1 MRYNDGFI
9 VGTGAARNI
18 AIGFVPTRVT
28 IINMTDRVTF
38 EAAIAQVIAF
48 DSGSVEIK
56 SGQRID
62 ASDGGWRG
70 IVKQVILA
78 SGSWDGGDAAGWIVF
93 EDDTLVGSANV
104 ANNDGIFVSEQVD
117 VAGKANV
124 ADVSAAGL
132 VTLGVEREADG
143 SAVDADAGVTPY
155 FGAEAETAK
164 GFSISAAISADGK
177 LLHYQAWAPDPGS
190 SPVDMSR
197 G

>member
-9 VGTGAARNI
+9 VGNGAKRNI
-18 AIGFVPTRVT
+18 EIGFVPSFVRVT
-28 IINMTDRVTF
+28 NLTDRATF
-38 EAAIAQVIAF
+38 EAAIAQAIAF

-56 SGQRID
+56 SGMRID

-78 SGSWDGGDAAGWIVF
+78 SGTWAGGNAAGWIVF
-93 EDDTLVGSANV
+93 EDGSLAGSANV
-104 ANNDGIFVSEQVD
+104 GDNDGIYSSEQVD
-117 VAGKANV
+117 VAGSANV
-124 ADVSAAGL
+124 ADVNGAGL

-143 SAVDADAGVTPY
+143 SAVDAESGVTPY
-155 FGAEAETAK
+155 FGSEASEAK
-164 GFSISAAISADGK
+164 GFSISATISVDNK

-190 SPVDMSR
+190 APVDMSR